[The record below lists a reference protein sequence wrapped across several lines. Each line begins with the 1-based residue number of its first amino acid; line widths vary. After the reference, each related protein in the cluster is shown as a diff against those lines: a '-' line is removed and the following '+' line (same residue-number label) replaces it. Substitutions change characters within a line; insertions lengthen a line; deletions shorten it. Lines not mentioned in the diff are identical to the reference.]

1 VLAYKPTTSQQYP
14 VGCRAVEPSRS
25 EEQRRFCLF
34 PLQTR
39 ALNKQVTNYNRAK
52 INKTLRSEM
61 EEGGQP
67 VVIGGSDSAEL
78 DKLQLQRDRA
88 LHQIQR
94 FAFNSDLRAD
104 REWALVSKSTERNG
118 RFERL
123 NSACCL
129 FVCKGKAT

>member
-61 EEGGQP
+61 EEGGQS

-78 DKLQLQRDRA
+78 DKLQLQRDRVLCIRSSASLSTPISVQTGNGLWCPNQRTGTGA
-88 LHQIQR
+88 L
-94 FAFNSDLRAD
+94 
-104 REWALVSKSTERNG
+104 
-118 RFERL
+118 
-123 NSACCL
+123 
-129 FVCKGKAT
+129 KG